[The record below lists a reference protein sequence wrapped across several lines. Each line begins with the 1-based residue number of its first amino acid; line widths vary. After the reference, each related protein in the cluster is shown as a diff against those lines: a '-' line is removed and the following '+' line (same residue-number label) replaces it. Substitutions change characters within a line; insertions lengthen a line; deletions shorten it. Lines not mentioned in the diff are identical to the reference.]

1 MTRHLTGPKP
11 PPVSERPPCAYC
23 GRHMRPSTGYVM
35 LDGFTSV
42 SRTLDSWPRYWD
54 GSYEGPGEFCRQLCA
69 TRFARSAYRAG
80 YRVRGSK

>member
-1 MTRHLTGPKP
+1 
-11 PPVSERPPCAYC
+11 
-23 GRHMRPSTGYVM
+23 M